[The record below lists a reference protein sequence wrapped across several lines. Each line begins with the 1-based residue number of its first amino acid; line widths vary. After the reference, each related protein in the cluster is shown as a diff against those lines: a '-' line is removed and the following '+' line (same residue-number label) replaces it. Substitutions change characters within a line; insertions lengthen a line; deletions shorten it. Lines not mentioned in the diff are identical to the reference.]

1 MEESDKYIVAQL
13 HSYNNDPT
21 AKNYSNCDI
30 SGSFYTVE
38 VKKATLEEKKE
49 PNKLCCSI
57 S

>member
-13 HSYNNDPT
+13 NSYNNDPV

-30 SGSFYTVE
+30 SGSFYTVN
-38 VKKATLEEKKE
+38 VKKTTLEEKKE
-49 PNKLCCSI
+49 KKCCSI